1 MDYTL
6 NAEAAKQAD
15 NKFSRIDASGKYLGV
30 FTRAEKVTSKSGAK
44 GVDLSFKSDDGEQ
57 ADYLSLW
64 THNKE
69 GKELSG
75 FKTLMALMTC
85 LKIKTLEST
94 RGEVEKYN
102 GVSQQREK
110 VSVDLFQTMMNVP
123 IGLLIQIEEQEYNG
137 NIQRRTNIYA
147 PFTAEGFTATE
158 VFDKAS
164 RPEKLEKML
173 AGLKDKVL
181 TNKPVQQSQQ
191 SSSGAPV
198 TAFDDSDIPF

>member
-1 MDYTL
+1 MEYTL
-6 NAEAAKQAD
+6 NTEAAKQAD

-30 FTRAEKVTSKSGAK
+30 ITRAEKVTSDK
-44 GVDLSFKSDDGEQ
+44 GTKGIDFSFKSEDGEQ

-69 GKELSG
+69 GKELQG

-85 LKIKTLEST
+85 LNLKTLEST

-110 VSVDLFQTMMNVP
+110 VSVDLFQTMMNTP
-123 IGLLIQIEEQEYNG
+123 IGLLIQIEEQEYN
-137 NIQRRTNIYA
+137 NKIQRKTNIYA

-158 VFDKAS
+158 VLDRAS
-164 RPEKLEKML
+164 KPEKLEKML
-173 AGLKDKVL
+173 AGLKDKLL
-181 TNKPVQQSQQ
+181 TNKPAQQSQQ
-191 SSSGAPV
+191 SSSGAP
-198 TAFDDSDIPF
+198 ASPFDDSDIPF